1 MHNIHVSGIIIFLGG
16 KEMKTNWKRLIISG
30 GVLGMTALAFA
41 ACGSSENDSAAEPSS
56 SSSAEVKGDLN
67 LWIDTEHMETIKGQ
81 VEKFEEKYPDVK
93 VTVKAGSSAD
103 AKADVSKDPEKAA
116 DVFMMPHDQIG
127 QMAEAG
133 LLYPIGTKQ
142 VETIKEENVD
152 TSVEA
157 VTWKDRI
164 YGYPYGVESQVLYYN
179 KSTLSEDD
187 IKSWETLTSKGKLG
201 TNFAEEGANYIFT
214 PLFMSNGD
222 VLYGENGEDLQ
233 GTNFNNENG
242 VQVLEWIAKQ
252 RENSGVIQSNESALS
267 NLQSGQTDAFLS
279 GPWSKN
285 DVEKALG
292 ENMGAAAYPTIDF
305 GSGAKQMK
313 AFLGV
318 RVYGVNQQTKSPLA
332 AMALAEFL
340 SNKETQEVQF
350 EENGVVPSN
359 KEVQESDKV
368 QSDEVAQAVI
378 EMSDSDHSVVMPKLP
393 EMVSFWP
400 QMDAVINDVYK
411 GNIPASDYADRLDKL
426 VQDISK

>member
-1 MHNIHVSGIIIFLGG
+1 
-16 KEMKTNWKRLIISG
+16 
-30 GVLGMTALAFA
+30 
-41 ACGSSENDSAAEPSS
+41 
-56 SSSAEVKGDLN
+56 
-67 LWIDTEHMETIKGQ
+67 
-81 VEKFEEKYPDVK
+81 
-93 VTVKAGSSAD
+93 
-103 AKADVSKDPEKAA
+103 
-116 DVFMMPHDQIG
+116 
-127 QMAEAG
+127 
-133 LLYPIGTKQ
+133 
-142 VETIKEENVD
+142 
-152 TSVEA
+152 
-157 VTWKDRI
+157 
-164 YGYPYGVESQVLYYN
+164 
-179 KSTLSEDD
+179 
-187 IKSWETLTSKGKLG
+187 
-201 TNFAEEGANYIFT
+201 
-214 PLFMSNGD
+214 
-222 VLYGENGEDLQ
+222 LQ

-368 QSDEVAQAVI
+368 TV
-378 EMSDSDHSVVMPKLP
+378 
-393 EMVSFWP
+393 
-400 QMDAVINDVYK
+400 
-411 GNIPASDYADRLDKL
+411 R
-426 VQDISK
+426 